1 MTKNTPQAQPIA
13 ISQVYVG
20 ATVALAAT
28 GEAHTVEAVEAGWIK
43 LLDVDRKVRAKD
55 LQTYVHPT
63 PKAEAKA
70 AEKAARAEARAAA
83 KTARDEAK
91 AAAKAT
97 RQPRERKPGSPVL
110 EFDLNHYQVGL
121 AKTPSGRKSID
132 SGDMVAAKF
141 RGLALEDAYQLAA
154 DEMFR
159 WAVKESDIPTIDGLK
174 ARYGHLNAGMQRMN
188 LGNLVRGAM
197 SRYDSHRAAD
207 AALRAKAAETI

>member
-83 KTARDEAK
+83 KTAR
-91 AAAKAT
+91 
-97 RQPRERKPGSPVL
+97 QPRERKPGSPVL

-154 DEMFR
+154 DEMSR

>member
-83 KTARDEAK
+83 K
-91 AAAKAT
+91 AA

-154 DEMFR
+154 DEMSR